1 MERDDDITL
10 LLAKVHL
17 IKERAKKENITIT
30 TQDAIELLKVV
41 YLQWIDNNTLHIWE
55 NYYKVHKDEI
65 DAYDFHHGGL

>member
-30 TQDAIELLKVV
+30 TQDAIEFGLRIQLC
-41 YLQWIDNNTLHIWE
+41 LQPSRRGAE
-55 NYYKVHKDEI
+55 GV
-65 DAYDFHHGGL
+65 